1 MFKEP
6 PPTEINSIDSIECP
20 VRHRAAAPRHAEA
33 ACIRATAGMLTTG
46 RLGSVI
52 SDISLLLIA
61 VFRWIGTASFSA
73 IFFRSLSHSCTRL
86 ARRSAPQNSTNP
98 FDSFGI
104 ATAPLSTFSKHPV
117 FPEILIFGRSRPSD
131 PFSLHLRLTLG
142 FFHSGIL
149 STLSGDCVLCI
160 EFLQYW
166 CVAFHNE
173 IMGHVFFLS
182 SSSVASSC
190 VHGVG
195 VK

>member
-1 MFKEP
+1 MSCSAPRCCSK
-6 PPTEINSIDSIECP
+6 TCRSGVYTCDCGHAYYGGIG
-20 VRHRAAAPRHAEA
+20 VRH
-33 ACIRATAGMLTTG
+33 
-46 RLGSVI
+46 
-52 SDISLLLIA
+52 
-61 VFRWIGTASFSA
+61 IGYLPTPYRGVRMDWHGE
-73 IFFRSLSHSCTRL
+73 FFRHFFFGHSHSCTRL